1 MWAQG
6 LLPEE
11 ALLPGFAGPGLG
23 MECAGV
29 VEAVGE
35 GTGFRPGDRVFGVA
49 PRALATQRADAGS
62 GAGAAAGRDQI
73 PPPPPPSR
81 SPS

>member
-1 MWAQG
+1 MLLRVEAAGLNFRDVMWALG

-11 ALLPGFAGPGLG
+11 ALLPGFTGPGLG

-35 GTGFRPGDRVFGVA
+35 AVALRPGDRVFGI
-49 PRALATQRADAGS
+49 ALR
-62 GAGAAAGRDQI
+62 
-73 PPPPPPSR
+73 R
-81 SPS
+81 SPPMR